1 MAGPGGRRG
10 RVGPG
15 RARAAGA
22 RRGPGG
28 GAASPRPRP
37 PRAAGG
43 QRAAAPAAR
52 AAPPRRASTNGGA
65 LPVTSGPARPRPKP
79 GARAVGRDFRGARR
93 QGHVGKGRPRAHVAS
108 RRHGGGAKAGYAPF
122 RHRWAGLGG
131 GTPLF
136 VSGARPTPGPD
147 RDGSGV
153 PGVALAATPGT
164 PDPSRSGPGVGETPR
179 PTSVWS
185 RGWGDPQT
193 LPSVGDPDSP
203 SPERGN
209 PPAVSRVTGCA
220 PPGPAPA
227 PRDAPGQRHRVPPA
241 APCPLAIPG
250 VLSTLRIPA
259 KALPGEQGEATGAQM
274 PRRAAARSPG
284 AGAGV
289 QITPDDSRGR
299 ARRATKGPSVPVLAR
314 STPGSPRRGPA
325 ATPGAAFYLFSTQ
338 NKSNRCNKSEGGFM
352 IESHM
357 SLFALRENAGAK
369 PLGGL
374 RRGIPGD
381 APGRGEA
388 AGPCCPP
395 AAGAE
400 TPALRRH
407 RLPARPG
414 GPRAPPG
421 PDGPPGPGVRWARSR
436 RAAPSSPCSSPSRGD
451 ITAPLSARPAPA
463 PARSAPAAPR
473 LRRYLLAPL
482 RHRRCPERPSL
493 RVELQGPLQE
503 LVGIVLE
510 PGELGGPPALARA
523 RCSPL
528 APHRDRAHP
537 GPGAPRKVV
546 AEPWTAVLIHPAPQ
560 HPPCP
565 TGNSQA
571 PTAPEASP
579 RCNTEGVFSCFL
591 GPASPFPAC
600 THPQHRAPR
609 PSSPTPLAQP
619 LQPPQ
624 LPLPSPSG
632 PPRHPSLFPSPVP
645 SWGAGRA
652 GRAAPLPP
660 ALFPSPG
667 PSRVNQLGGLFLNGR
682 PLPTCKRQRIIA
694 LAASG
699 ARSSDISRS
708 LKVSNGCVSKILG
721 RYYRTGAVGPK
732 AAGGSK
738 PRTAT
743 PAVVARIARLK
754 LEQPGLFA
762 WQIRRQLHAE
772 GICAGSGI
780 PSVSSINRV
789 LRTLPSDLRLAAEPQ
804 DPRGSP
810 PAAPPGPQPPQ
821 GPGHRSGGRSRTVF
835 SRQQAEAL
843 EEAFRRGQYPDSA
856 TRERLAAA
864 IRLPDST
871 IRVWFSNRRAK
882 WRRESKRQLETGG
895 AGSWCEWIP
904 PAVGPA
910 AAARPLPDPPTGSA
924 QPLHGLAPQPRPP
937 APLHLC
943 ASGPCAWD
951 DACCG
956 LAPGGTPAPAPWQ
969 PLESARFALLPPGLP
984 PLPAWGLE
992 PR

>member
-1 MAGPGGRRG
+1 MAGPGGRRVG
-10 RVGPG
+10 RGG
-15 RARAAGA
+15 RGLPAA
-22 RRGPGG
+22 P
-28 GAASPRPRP
+28 P

-108 RRHGGGAKAGYAPF
+108 RRHGGGAKAGYALF

-185 RGWGDPQT
+185 RVS
-193 LPSVGDPDSP
+193 LCLHVSP
-203 SPERGN
+203 SPHGHLSMSQHLSPISSPS
-209 PPAVSRVTGCA
+209 PPLLLSLSPPLHPSLHLSRALLSPSVSSRLRPSGSPPLHSTLSPSLLCTCPSLSPPPHTFLSPHLPLPSLPLSPLPPRLFPARFPLPAAAAAPGTRQGRTARCPQPPPP
-220 PPGPAPA
+220 PPGPRGCPGSPGGSGGSSRRRGSAGPARERRGAGRGCAHRSPARPFPARAARGQPRRSGAGPEPPA
-227 PRDAPGQRHRVPPA
+227 PPPA
-241 APCPLAIPG
+241 RARGLG
-250 VLSTLRIPA
+250 D
-259 KALPGEQGEATGAQM
+259 
-274 PRRAAARSPG
+274 RRAAARSPG

-299 ARRATKGPSVPVLAR
+299 ARRATKGPSVPVLAW

-537 GPGAPRKVV
+537 GPGAPRNPC
-546 AEPWTAVLIHPAPQ
+546 ATCGHSTAKAGALGARVPFL
-560 HPPCP
+560 PPTFP
-565 TGNSQA
+565 PSL
-571 PTAPEASP
+571 PE
-579 RCNTEGVFSCFL
+579 
-591 GPASPFPAC
+591 
-600 THPQHRAPR
+600 
-609 PSSPTPLAQP
+609 
-619 LQPPQ
+619 QPP
-624 LPLPSPSG
+624 
-632 PPRHPSLFPSPVP
+632 
-645 SWGAGRA
+645 
-652 GRAAPLPP
+652 
-660 ALFPSPG
+660 
-667 PSRVNQLGGLFLNGR
+667 
-682 PLPTCKRQRIIA
+682 
-694 LAASG
+694 
-699 ARSSDISRS
+699 
-708 LKVSNGCVSKILG
+708 
-721 RYYRTGAVGPK
+721 
-732 AAGGSK
+732 
-738 PRTAT
+738 
-743 PAVVARIARLK
+743 RIAR
-754 LEQPGLFA
+754 
-762 WQIRRQLHAE
+762 
-772 GICAGSGI
+772 
-780 PSVSSINRV
+780 
-789 LRTLPSDLRLAAEPQ
+789 
-804 DPRGSP
+804 
-810 PAAPPGPQPPQ
+810 
-821 GPGHRSGGRSRTVF
+821 GRS
-835 SRQQAEAL
+835 SPL
-843 EEAFRRGQYPDSA
+843 
-856 TRERLAAA
+856 
-864 IRLPDST
+864 
-871 IRVWFSNRRAK
+871 RA
-882 WRRESKRQLETGG
+882 G
-895 AGSWCEWIP
+895 AG
-904 PAVGPA
+904 GM
-910 AAARPLPDPPTGSA
+910 RLG
-924 QPLHGLAPQPRPP
+924 
-937 APLHLC
+937 
-943 ASGPCAWD
+943 
-951 DACCG
+951 
-956 LAPGGTPAPAPWQ
+956 
-969 PLESARFALLPPGLP
+969 FAGNLR
-984 PLPAWGLE
+984 E
-992 PR
+992 T